1 LTLFKLI
8 ERKPLA
14 IKMQR
19 EEKQIDMPQ
28 HARYQV
34 GVSCKE
40 MLIISKIKINEIG
53 HKNAIDLAQCVGAS
67 PSSSLDWIR
76 LDGMGIGWG
85 LDWNGMD
92 WNWNRRCLQTCAT

>member
-8 ERKPLA
+8 ERKPAA

-19 EEKQIDMPQ
+19 EEKQIDMPH
-28 HARYQV
+28 HARYHQV

-53 HKNAIDLAQCVGAS
+53 HKNSIDLAQCVGAS
-67 PSSSLDWIR
+67 PSSSSTWR
-76 LDGMGIGWG
+76 GSK
-85 LDWNGMD
+85 
-92 WNWNRRCLQTCAT
+92 